1 MYSIMQYNYRIVF
14 SVSYLKLKL
23 YFSPLNIPFEVKV
36 LLELKA
42 LHILNCN
49 VHSDGKERI

>member
-1 MYSIMQYNYRIVF
+1 MYSIMQNNYRIVF

-23 YFSPLNIPFEVKV
+23 YFSPLNISFEVKV